1 MTTGRI
7 LLIAAIVAIGYY
19 WYSNNQAELQRPAL
33 QHQTDLQTQAR
44 WEREAAEERAKLER
58 EQAKQEAAQAAAEQ
72 LTYQICSSPYHN
84 LYATYVESGACEQ
97 FGINRNAIQQ
107 ARDAREQARD
117 ARRRERLRQLGPNDR
132 YLLCGQMPE
141 KSDRVAW
148 SNYETCLITWAD
160 K

>member
-58 EQAKQEAAQAAAEQ
+58 EQAKQGGRAGGRRTANVSD
-72 LTYQICSSPYHN
+72 L
-84 LYATYVESGACEQ
+84 Q
-97 FGINRNAIQQ
+97 FA
-107 ARDAREQARD
+107 
-117 ARRRERLRQLGPNDR
+117 L
-132 YLLCGQMPE
+132 
-141 KSDRVAW
+141 S
-148 SNYETCLITWAD
+148 
-160 K
+160 